1 MIELPALAPFD
12 METDFEGLSATAM
25 LGRSDEIYADGM
37 PGWKH
42 NPGEMGVG
50 LQAFVRAIR
59 PVAMDTPKIDGPTF
73 IARLMA
79 LGVDASGVVIVPNAI
94 PYDTSVG
101 DEAAYGE

>member
-1 MIELPALAPFD
+1 
-12 METDFEGLSATAM
+12 M

-50 LQAFVRAIR
+50 AGLRQGDPACRL
-59 PVAMDTPKIDGPTF
+59 DTPKIDGQTF
-73 IARLMA
+73 IARLVA

-101 DEAAYGE
+101 DEAAHGE